1 MFLFGGKWRNNFITK
16 QTSFTK
22 NPIFR
27 KEEIF
32 FVPYTIILDF

>member
-16 QTSFTK
+16 QRSFTE
-22 NPIFR
+22 NVIFR

-32 FVPYTIILDF
+32 LVPYSIILDF